1 MQRSKAVAALL
12 GPLAW
17 PGPGLVSC
25 CLDSDQEG
33 GGLGLGELGGTH
45 HGQGLGR
52 EEKRGCGQE
61 PFRSRY
67 TSVWTGWR
75 VLLGSWG
82 LRLKAG
88 HLSQLTLRSLAL
100 LDGDARKKLALQSY
114 LSAVVFDQFSVCV
127 C

>member
-1 MQRSKAVAALL
+1 MLPFWGL
-12 GPLAW
+12 W
-17 PGPGLVSC
+17 PG
-25 CLDSDQEG
+25 LDSDQEG

-45 HGQGLGR
+45 QGQGLGW

-67 TSVWTGWR
+67 TSVWTGWW
-75 VLLGSWG
+75 VLGSWG

-88 HLSQLTLRSLAL
+88 RLSELTLRSLAS

-114 LSAVVFDQFSVCV
+114 LSAVVFYQFAMCV